1 MQKEVTKSLGTYS
14 RGIRNA
20 NFFVNRE
27 AQCPSILV
35 EVMYLSNPREEQLL
49 KQANIQE
56 AAARGIFNALQAY
69 FTPGTSR

>member
-1 MQKEVTKSLGTYS
+1 MS
-14 RGIRNA
+14 
-20 NFFVNRE
+20 FH
-27 AQCPSILV
+27 PSGSYV
-35 EVMYLSNPREEQLL
+35 SSNPREERLL